1 MKPLTCLFL
10 LAASAIAA
18 PTAISFPKHFHL
30 KSKGATNQEHNN
42 LYVYAYHTGP
52 GLNDAAL
59 TKDLNTASSVSLTG
73 TKALF
78 NFNTEFPWGV
88 VATGDTKYT
97 CESSPLERR
106 IMV

>member
-10 LAASAIAA
+10 LATSAIAV

-30 KSKGATNQEHNN
+30 KSKGTTNQEHKN

-59 TKDLNTASSVSLTG
+59 RK
-73 TKALF
+73 
-78 NFNTEFPWGV
+78 
-88 VATGDTKYT
+88 
-97 CESSPLERR
+97 
-106 IMV
+106 M